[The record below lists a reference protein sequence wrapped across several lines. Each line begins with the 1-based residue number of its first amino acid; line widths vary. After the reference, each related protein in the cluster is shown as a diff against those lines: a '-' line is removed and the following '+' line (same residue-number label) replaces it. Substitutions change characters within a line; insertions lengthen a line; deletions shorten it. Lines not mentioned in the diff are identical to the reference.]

1 MGNSY
6 PGIHRLAVRGRR
18 LPELRHPGPLFTG
31 VLRSGILRTS
41 PLRRSRPLCQETV
54 CEATCE
60 SVTSTLNTASEMR
73 RLRQR
78 MASRRDLP
86 SASFFR

>member
-31 VLRSGILRTS
+31 VRRIGILRS
-41 PLRRSRPLCQETV
+41 SVRFSIFPVPFGSIRLPAYSRSRLAGGDRV
-54 CEATCE
+54 RGAF
-60 SVTSTLNTASEMR
+60 L
-73 RLRQR
+73 
-78 MASRRDLP
+78 
-86 SASFFR
+86 

>member
-31 VLRSGILRTS
+31 VRGIGILRTS
-41 PLRRSRPLCQETV
+41 PFGHSRKFVISKQHLC
-54 CEATCE
+54 
-60 SVTSTLNTASEMR
+60 NTKLLKIVPKIVNLTM
-73 RLRQR
+73 L
-78 MASRRDLP
+78 
-86 SASFFR
+86 